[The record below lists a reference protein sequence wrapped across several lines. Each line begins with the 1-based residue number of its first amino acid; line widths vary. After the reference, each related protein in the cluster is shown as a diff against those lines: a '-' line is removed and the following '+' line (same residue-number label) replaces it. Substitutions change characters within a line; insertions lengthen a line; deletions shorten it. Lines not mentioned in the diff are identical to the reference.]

1 MPEKYTGAGEASV
14 PTAPAWDPVVRLTHW
29 GIALAVVLNG
39 FVVEDES
46 LIHIWVGYA
55 AISFLVLRLIW
66 GLIGTED
73 ARFTSFPPSL
83 AAAKAHLSDLLAGR
97 HRTYRSH
104 NPLGAL
110 MVYALWGTLIV
121 VVATGV
127 VMASDPFPSS
137 YGMSGDSFTA
147 LFREYEGHRGGSE
160 LIEDIHELAANTLL
174 FLAVVHVG
182 GVLLESRLSG
192 VNLIRAMVKGGKD
205 RQAGE

>member
-1 MPEKYTGAGEASV
+1 MPGKFTDGGEVEVHA
-14 PTAPAWDPVVRLTHW
+14 APAWDPVVRLTHW

-46 LIHIWVGYA
+46 LIHIWIGYA
-55 AISFLVLRLIW
+55 AISFLVLRLFW
-66 GLIGTED
+66 GLIGTEE
-73 ARFTSFPPSL
+73 ARFTAFPPSL
-83 AAAKAHLSDLLAGR
+83 AAAKAHLSDLLAGH

-110 MVYALWGTLIV
+110 MVYALWGTLII

-127 VMASDPFPSS
+127 MMASDPFPSS
-137 YGMSGDSFTA
+137 YGMPGDSFTA

-160 LIEDIHELAANTLL
+160 FIEDIHELAANTLL

-182 GVLLESRLSG
+182 GVLLESWLSG
-192 VNLIRAMVKGGKD
+192 VNLVRAMVKGGKG